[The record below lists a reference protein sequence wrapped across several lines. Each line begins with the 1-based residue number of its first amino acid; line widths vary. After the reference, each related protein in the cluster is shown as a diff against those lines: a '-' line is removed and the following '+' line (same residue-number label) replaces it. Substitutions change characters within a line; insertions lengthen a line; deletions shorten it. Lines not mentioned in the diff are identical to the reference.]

1 MAKAQIEA
9 HMGSAD
15 WTADPA
21 SVGLSAEDLQRISP
35 TIRKFIDEE
44 KIAGAVTIVARRGRV
59 VHFETY
65 GMRDR
70 EARAQMGTDTIFRIY
85 SMTKPV
91 VAVAAMMLYEEGS
104 LRLHAPVADY
114 IPELGGLKVAVN
126 PDAEELELVDSTR
139 DMSVFD
145 LLRHTSGLP
154 GSSRYLGRYSG
165 GKFPMEALYMK
176 AGLHRLN
183 ECNLQEMVERL
194 GTVPLLF
201 QPGTQLALQHCGRCP
216 CPADRGR
223 FRSGFRQVPNR
234 EDLPATAHEGYRLL
248 RTTRE
253 SQ

>member
-1 MAKAQIEA
+1 MAKAQIEE

-59 VHFETY
+59 VHFEAY

-70 EARAQMGTDTIFRIY
+70 EARAQIGTDTIFRIY

-126 PDAEELELVDSTR
+126 PDTESSNWLTRLETCPSSTCF
-139 DMSVFD
+139 V
-145 LLRHTSGLP
+145 TLP
-154 GSSRYLGRYSG
+154 G
-165 GKFPMEALYMK
+165 
-176 AGLHRLN
+176 
-183 ECNLQEMVERL
+183 
-194 GTVPLLF
+194 
-201 QPGTQLALQHCGRCP
+201 
-216 CPADRGR
+216 CPALADTWADTRVESSLWK
-223 FRSGFRQVPNR
+223 RSI
-234 EDLPATAHEGYRLL
+234 
-248 RTTRE
+248 
-253 SQ
+253 